1 MEDMDMCTKIVINK
15 LYLGN
20 RELGYELYSNGEIIE
35 MTDKQ
40 IISELKAGKDIRGL
54 IIGADNRLVLDTE
67 GFGMRNLMEKRHINN
82 YKPMIDEGCMV
93 NMFVTVTGSKEAEN
107 GVVYEGITNR
117 FKRVDLDEALLVTYY
132 NMGIINGG
140 VVLNED
146 GSLKMP
152 NQQSEIRNTV
162 TEQSQE
168 VEVNEGLETTV
179 EAEFTAGAETKEGL
193 EIDVTSE
200 EQVETVEEEI
210 KKKSTKG
217 VKGRRK

>member
-1 MEDMDMCTKIVINK
+1 MCTKIVINK